1 MQQGAGG
8 LWTAGMPKLKKSVLD
23 QDPVP
28 MVRYYVGV
36 DTVDAG
42 VGQTQEY
49 QARPVRKIEECKK
62 RPVLAARAS
71 PGNFPAQFIAGA
83 AIPIVPLAIV
93 GVGAAAGGVALAA
106 GGDDEPAPT
115 NPPVTQ
121 PPPTA
126 PPTVPPTAPPTGVSV
141 TCTARPRDGT
151 APLAVDFTATPSGGT
166 GQYQFDWVFGEPG
179 SPRVSDQN
187 PSFTY
192 TDEPPAGQQFIQY
205 SAVVRVMSPPGQD
218 PLNPRPGQ
226 FADCRQIITVR
237 RGDPCVDDKSAPS
250 VLITDITPA
259 VPVFGFLCIECSGET
274 TSVTVTAD
282 ADDASGIQDVSFSA
296 AEDSG
301 RQCGGGPASKPAR
314 GPSGGGG
321 LSNDTAQAF
330 AAFSGAVNFPT
341 PDCLGRYGTT
351 RCFVVSAEATDTC
364 GNSATDSL
372 PVLVDETFSSCNFNG
387 QIERK
392 GGAGK
397 AKGRAGAK
405 PRGRQNGA
413 DRRVV
418 WTSDLRVPG
427 GRGQIVMNG
436 TASVAPGE
444 GRAYAVTPSVKGEN
458 RVEATLVNASGK
470 PGTWRFEF
478 TGNSVKPGS
487 IRVIAGEASLVAG
500 GAIEF
505 RLKGTPGERIV
516 FAFVRN

>member
-1 MQQGAGG
+1 
-8 LWTAGMPKLKKSVLD
+8 
-23 QDPVP
+23 
-28 MVRYYVGV
+28 
-36 DTVDAG
+36 
-42 VGQTQEY
+42 
-49 QARPVRKIEECKK
+49 VRKIEECKK

-115 NPPVTQ
+115 NPPATQ

-141 TCTARPRDGT
+141 TCTASPRDGT
-151 APLAVDFTATPSGGT
+151 APLSVNFTATPSGGT

-192 TDEPPAGQQFIQY
+192 TDEPPAGQDFIQY

-218 PLNPRPGQ
+218 PLAPRPGQ

-237 RGDPCVDDKSAPS
+237 RDRCAGDRTGPGLSVTGLEPAFQFDEGFFCVA
-250 VLITDITPA
+250 
-259 VPVFGFLCIECSGET
+259 CSGATTGANVISEASDPAGVREVNVT
-274 TSVTVTAD
+274 ANLFDCIDIGRGKDFSGLNALRGSGGRSLRGPGASGAEDVGALAQRFSTSVSFATPVCQSPYECRICGYEVTATAVD
-282 ADDASGIQDVSFSA
+282 
-296 AEDSG
+296 
-301 RQCGGGPASKPAR
+301 QCGNDSEPATILVA
-314 GPSGGGG
+314 
-321 LSNDTAQAF
+321 
-330 AAFSGAVNFPT
+330 
-341 PDCLGRYGTT
+341 
-351 RCFVVSAEATDTC
+351 
-364 GNSATDSL
+364 
-372 PVLVDETFSSCNFNG
+372 VDECTGCDTFAP
-387 QIERK
+387 ERAM
-392 GGAGK
+392 GGAP
-397 AKGRAGAK
+397 RAGAK
-405 PRGRQNGA
+405 ARAARGKGGNSASNRRNRSA
-413 DRRVV
+413 DDRRVV
-418 WTSDLRVPG
+418 WTSDLRVAG

-436 TASVAPGE
+436 VASVAPGE